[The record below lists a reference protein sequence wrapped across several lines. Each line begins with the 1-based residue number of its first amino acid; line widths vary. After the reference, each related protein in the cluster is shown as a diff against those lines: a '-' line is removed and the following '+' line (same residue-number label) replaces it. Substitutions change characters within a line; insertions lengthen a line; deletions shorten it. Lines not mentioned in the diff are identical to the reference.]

1 MKKWIDE
8 HVFLIEA
15 FLTFINFP
23 LLYIIYKQGLWTK
36 EFMIPLFVV
45 VFIAAIS
52 IDRYLKPFI
61 KEKEVYCVD
70 VRNVIAIVVFVSY
83 LFFTSLCDKVDK
95 QSFLGFLSMYPAWVI
110 HFLFP
115 IEQLLN
121 HRNYVNGIEVEKYDF
136 WSQDERKKKE
146 QEKKKRKKE
155 KRKQKKRT
163 RQRRNKEDGIILGRG

>member
-1 MKKWIDE
+1 MKKWISE

-70 VRNVIAIVVFVSY
+70 VRNVKAIVVFVSF
-83 LFFTSLCDKVDK
+83 LFFTNLSDKVDK
-95 QSFLGFLSMYPAWVI
+95 QSFLGFLSMYPVWVI

-121 HRNYVNGIEVEKYDF
+121 HRNYVNGIEVKKYDS
-136 WSQDERKKKE
+136 WSQDEKKKKE
-146 QEKKKRKKE
+146 QEKRDE
-155 KRKQKKRT
+155 Q
-163 RQRRNKEDGIILGRG
+163 NNEHEEE

>member
-1 MKKWIDE
+1 MKKWISE

-70 VRNVIAIVVFVSY
+70 VRNVKAIVVFVSY
-83 LFFTSLCDKVDK
+83 LFFTSLSDKVDK

-136 WSQDERKKKE
+136 WSQDERKKKK
-146 QEKKKRKKE
+146 QEKREEKKRRKDKNFWSQDE
-155 KRKQKKRT
+155 K
-163 RQRRNKEDGIILGRG
+163 

>member
-8 HVFLIEA
+8 YVFLIEA

-52 IDRYLKPFI
+52 IDRYLRPFI

-70 VRNVIAIVVFVSY
+70 VSNVSTIVTFVSY
-83 LFFTSLCDKVDK
+83 LFFTSLRDKVDK
-95 QSFLGFLSMYPAWVI
+95 QSFLGFLSMYPVWVI
-110 HFLFP
+110 HFSIP

-121 HRNYVNGIEVEKYDF
+121 HRNYVNGIEVKKYDF
-136 WSQDERKKKE
+136 WSQDERNKKE
-146 QEKKKRKKE
+146 QEKRDERNNEQEKE
-155 KRKQKKRT
+155 
-163 RQRRNKEDGIILGRG
+163 